1 MGKHRRSRSDPT
13 PPADRPAVTPDRFVR
28 LYRLVAIL
36 GHAGQNRETL
46 ARRLG
51 VDIRGFYR
59 DLDLLRKAGVSV
71 TLREGRYSLTDNV
84 EAALDRLPFPDPH
97 LTLGDARLLAKGRA
111 KPHQQLKAQ
120 IKQFIPD

>member
-1 MGKHRRSRSDPT
+1 VK
-13 PPADRPAVTPDRFVR
+13 
-28 LYRLVAIL
+28 II
-36 GHAGQNRETL
+36 GHASQNRETL

-71 TLREGRYSLTDNV
+71 TLRDGRYSLADNV
-84 EAALDRLPFPDPH
+84 LQAVDRLPFPDPH

-111 KPHQQLKAQ
+111 KTHQQLKAQ